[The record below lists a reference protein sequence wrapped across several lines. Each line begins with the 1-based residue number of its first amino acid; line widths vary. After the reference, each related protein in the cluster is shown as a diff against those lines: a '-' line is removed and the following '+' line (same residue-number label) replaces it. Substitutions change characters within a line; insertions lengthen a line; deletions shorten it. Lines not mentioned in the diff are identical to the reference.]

1 MYEFMTDTKVIETGF
16 ILDNSGE
23 FGCSPDGLVG
33 EDGGLEIKCP
43 APHNHVDWSRKK
55 VCPSKHYAQ
64 VQGCMW
70 ITGRKWW
77 DFMSYHPDMKPFIV
91 RVERDEE
98 FIEKLAKEVILAV
111 TEIISEV
118 RNLK

>member
-1 MYEFMTDTKVIETGF
+1 
-16 ILDNSGE
+16 
-23 FGCSPDGLVG
+23 
-33 EDGGLEIKCP
+33 
-43 APHNHVDWSRKK
+43 
-55 VCPSKHYAQ
+55 
-64 VQGCMW
+64 
-70 ITGRKWW
+70 
-77 DFMSYHPDMKPFIV
+77 MSYHPDMNPFLV

>member
-1 MYEFMTDTKVIETGF
+1 
-16 ILDNSGE
+16 
-23 FGCSPDGLVG
+23 
-33 EDGGLEIKCP
+33 
-43 APHNHVDWSRKK
+43 
-55 VCPSKHYAQ
+55 
-64 VQGCMW
+64 
-70 ITGRKWW
+70 
-77 DFMSYHPDMKPFIV
+77 MKPFIV